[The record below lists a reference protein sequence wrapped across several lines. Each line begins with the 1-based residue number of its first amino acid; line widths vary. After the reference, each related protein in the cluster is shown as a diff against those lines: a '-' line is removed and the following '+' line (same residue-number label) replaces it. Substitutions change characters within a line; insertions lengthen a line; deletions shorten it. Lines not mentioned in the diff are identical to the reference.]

1 MTRKLSNNFLLNDRF
16 IRTNEEFHPKVE
28 LHNRARTDWI
38 GNGKTFSELYKPNSF
53 YRQNIKRK
61 DYRGNGYMIDQDIKW
76 DIKHGWIKKIW
87 KIYVRSIKLSQFG
100 IDKGFYQ
107 EG

>member
-1 MTRKLSNNFLLNDRF
+1 MTRKLSNNFSPNDRF
-16 IRTNEEFHPKVE
+16 IRTKEEFHPKVE
-28 LHNRARTDWI
+28 LHNRGRTDWI

-76 DIKHGWIKKIW
+76 DIKHGWIKKI
-87 KIYVRSIKLSQFG
+87 
-100 IDKGFYQ
+100 
-107 EG
+107 